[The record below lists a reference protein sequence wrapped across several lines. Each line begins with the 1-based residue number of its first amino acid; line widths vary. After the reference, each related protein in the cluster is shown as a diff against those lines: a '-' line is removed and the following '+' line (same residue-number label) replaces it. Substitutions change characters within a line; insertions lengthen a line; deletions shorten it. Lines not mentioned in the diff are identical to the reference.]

1 MTHWFSILIFCVQ
14 FHVSA
19 PILVTYVLLFTSHLI
34 CSSFSLFLK
43 CKIRL
48 LILEPSFLTY
58 AFNAITF
65 ILNTAFTVSTNFSKL
80 CLPFCL
86 VQNILFLLCLMYYL
100 EICCIKSKLLEIPR
114 YFYLGIEIV
123 PRKTCSLVSRKT
135 NVYVVQ

>member
-1 MTHWFSILIFCVQ
+1 MFSFICFCSHSGYLLTS
-14 FHVSA
+14 FHF
-19 PILVTYVLLFTSHLI
+19 TFNMLFFLSL
-34 CSSFSLFLK
+34 SF

-58 AFNAITF
+58 AFSAITF
-65 ILNTAFTVSTNFSKL
+65 ILNSAFTVSTNFSKL

-86 VQNILFLLCLMYYL
+86 VQNILFILKFRLCLMYYL

-114 YFYLGIEIV
+114 YFYLGIEMV
-123 PRKTCSLVSRKT
+123 PRTCSLVSRKT